1 MEGLINIFYGFT
13 GDLGVSIIGVTVL
26 VKLILLPLSINGKKS
41 GLKQK
46 ELSQKMDDVK
56 RRFKKNKSRMEKEL
70 QALQKESVQSMKG
83 CLLQFIQIPII
94 SFMYMGVSN
103 IQIEAATALIP
114 WVKSIKL
121 SDQFFI
127 IPIIY
132 VVVSLLPAL
141 ISKVR
146 GEESAIN
153 PAMNIVMC
161 ILSLVITIKA
171 PIGLGIYFITSSL
184 FSLIE
189 GEVFNFIY
197 NRKLKVITK

>member
-41 GLKQK
+41 GLIQK